1 MIEHHS
7 YLVNSSTNQLVT
19 NLKITLFMK
28 NVFLRVKRNFDSNSN
43 NLAPEYADCHLD
55 VEFSAPKGLTG
66 VKEMSVRIYSS
77 SYRLMGTGCITH
89 NPDNILKKSSFLLAN
104 DDLWDAG
111 MYRAYIYINGNPKWF
126 CELDLPI
133 SSNYW
138 TRKAM
143 QPIEGH
149 QQEMFFAGKL
159 ALTDWWHKLYCGR
172 FKEPLIKLLI
182 DRLLIYSNDI
192 SNRKAEKVPHLLVTG
207 EGETC
212 GAKALASM
220 ILGGFITGDD
230 VSMKYSLSLEEITTG
245 AYGWKNMEEKVAK
258 AKAVIVEVTE
268 LKYNAQTMNIV
279 NLIASIIRYDTFK
292 GTTFILHGKD
302 KDIAMMMEK
311 CVLMN
316 GLFTEETTFRLSSD
330 RSVGFEYEYD
340 QEAEDFQRLVEGLM
354 DEKIGLNNDDEE
366 SRISGIKAEKELE
379 DMVGLQRVKDDMR
392 EARMMA
398 MFNQKRAE
406 MCLQTN
412 NEQRNHM
419 LFLGNPGTGKTTVAK
434 LVGEIYHNMGLLSK
448 GHTVETNRS
457 KLVGEYI
464 GMTEKKT
471 LEAIEEARGGVLFID
486 EAYTLVSHESDT
498 KDFGKEILNALLTV
512 LSEPQPDM
520 IVILA
525 GYEDKMMNMMK
536 TNPGLKDRFP
546 LTFHFDDY
554 SAEELMEM
562 ACRTLKAG
570 NYRLTDDA
578 HKYLN
583 TLIEKAAANRNEYF
597 GNGRWVHNLIY
608 QGIIKSMAR
617 RVMTSSPTERNIDID
632 MLCVIEESDII
643 ETEKNFLSL
652 KTANISSPR
661 PIGFRA

>member
-1 MIEHHS
+1 
-7 YLVNSSTNQLVT
+7 
-19 NLKITLFMK
+19 MK
-28 NVFLRVKRNFDSNSN
+28 NLFLRLKRNFDSNSN
-43 NLAPEYADCHLD
+43 NFAPEFADCYLD

-89 NPDNILKKSSFLLAN
+89 NPEKILKKVSFQLAN

-111 MYRAYIYINGNPKWF
+111 MYRVYVYINGKPEWF
-126 CELDLPI
+126 CKPELPL
-133 SSNYW
+133 SSVCW
-138 TRKAM
+138 TRKTM
-143 QPIEGH
+143 KPIEENT
-149 QQEMFFAGKL
+149 QEMFFADKL
-159 ALTDWWHKLYCGR
+159 ALTSWWNKLYCGR
-172 FKEPLIKLLI
+172 FKEPLIQLLI
-182 DRLLIYSNDI
+182 DRLHTFNNEME
-192 SNRKAEKVPHLLVTG
+192 NRRTEKLPHLLVTG

-212 GAKALASM
+212 GAKAMASM

-230 VSMKYSLSLEEITTG
+230 VSLKYSLSLGEITTG
-245 AYGWKNMEEKVAK
+245 AYGWKNMEDKVAE
-258 AKAVIVEVTE
+258 ARAVIVEVPE
-268 LKYNAQTMNIV
+268 LKYNAHTVNIV
-279 NLIASIIRYDTFK
+279 NLMASIIRYNTFRE
-292 GTTFILHGKD
+292 TTFILHGKD
-302 KDIAMMMEK
+302 KDIAMMLEK

-330 RSVGFEYEYD
+330 RSVGQKYEYNEED
-340 QEAEDFQRLVEGLM
+340 EDFQKLVEELM
-354 DEKIGLNNDDEE
+354 DEKFGYTNDEE
-366 SRISGIKAEKELE
+366 VSRISGIKAEKELE

-398 MFNQKRAE
+398 IFNKKRAE

-464 GMTEKKT
+464 GVTEKKT

-512 LSEPQPDM
+512 LSEPEPDI

-525 GYEDKMMNMMK
+525 GYENKMMNMMR

-554 SAEELMEM
+554 SAPELMEM

-570 NYRLTDDA
+570 NYELTEDA
-578 HKYLN
+578 HKCLKN
-583 TLIEKAAANRNEYF
+583 LIEKATADQDEYF
-597 GNGRWVHNLIY
+597 GNGRWIHNLIN

-617 RVMTSSPTERNIDID
+617 RVMTSSSAGKNICID
-632 MLCVIEESDII
+632 MLCVIEESDIL
-643 ETEKNFLSL
+643 EAEKNFLCQ
-652 KTANISSPR
+652 KTAKILSPR

>member
-1 MIEHHS
+1 
-7 YLVNSSTNQLVT
+7 
-19 NLKITLFMK
+19 MK

-43 NLAPEYADCHLD
+43 NFAPEYADCHLD

-133 SSNYW
+133 FSNYW

-268 LKYNAQTMNIV
+268 LKYNANTMNIV

-316 GLFTEETTFRLSSD
+316 GLFSEETTFRLSSD

-354 DEKIGLNNDDEE
+354 DEKFGFNNDEDE

-379 DMVGLQRVKDDMR
+379 NMVGLQRVKDDMR

-608 QGIIKSMAR
+608 QGIIKTMAR
-617 RVMTSSPTERNIDID
+617 RVMASSPTERNIDID

>member
-1 MIEHHS
+1 
-7 YLVNSSTNQLVT
+7 
-19 NLKITLFMK
+19 
-28 NVFLRVKRNFDSNSN
+28 
-43 NLAPEYADCHLD
+43 
-55 VEFSAPKGLTG
+55 
-66 VKEMSVRIYSS
+66 
-77 SYRLMGTGCITH
+77 
-89 NPDNILKKSSFLLAN
+89 
-104 DDLWDAG
+104 
-111 MYRAYIYINGNPKWF
+111 
-126 CELDLPI
+126 
-133 SSNYW
+133 
-138 TRKAM
+138 
-143 QPIEGH
+143 
-149 QQEMFFAGKL
+149 
-159 ALTDWWHKLYCGR
+159 
-172 FKEPLIKLLI
+172 
-182 DRLLIYSNDI
+182 
-192 SNRKAEKVPHLLVTG
+192 
-207 EGETC
+207 
-212 GAKALASM
+212 
-220 ILGGFITGDD
+220 
-230 VSMKYSLSLEEITTG
+230 
-245 AYGWKNMEEKVAK
+245 
-258 AKAVIVEVTE
+258 
-268 LKYNAQTMNIV
+268 
-279 NLIASIIRYDTFK
+279 
-292 GTTFILHGKD
+292 
-302 KDIAMMMEK
+302 
-311 CVLMN
+311 
-316 GLFTEETTFRLSSD
+316 
-330 RSVGFEYEYD
+330 
-340 QEAEDFQRLVEGLM
+340 
-354 DEKIGLNNDDEE
+354 
-366 SRISGIKAEKELE
+366 
-379 DMVGLQRVKDDMR
+379 
-392 EARMMA
+392 
-398 MFNQKRAE
+398 
-406 MCLQTN
+406 
-412 NEQRNHM
+412 M

-554 SAEELMEM
+554 SAEELM
-562 ACRTLKAG
+562 
-570 NYRLTDDA
+570 
-578 HKYLN
+578 N

>member
-1 MIEHHS
+1 
-7 YLVNSSTNQLVT
+7 
-19 NLKITLFMK
+19 MK

-43 NLAPEYADCHLD
+43 NLAPEYANCHLD

-89 NPDNILKKSSFLLAN
+89 
-104 DDLWDAG
+104 

-159 ALTDWWHKLYCGR
+159 AFTGWWHKLYCGR

-268 LKYNAQTMNIV
+268 LKYNAHTMNIV

-354 DEKIGLNNDDEE
+354 DEKFGFNNE
-366 SRISGIKAEKELE
+366 
-379 DMVGLQRVKDDMR
+379 RVKDDMR

-608 QGIIKSMAR
+608 QGIIKNMAR

>member
-1 MIEHHS
+1 
-7 YLVNSSTNQLVT
+7 
-19 NLKITLFMK
+19 MK

-43 NLAPEYADCHLD
+43 NFAPEYADCHLD

-149 QQEMFFAGKL
+149 QQEMFFAWKL
-159 ALTDWWHKLYCGR
+159 AFTNWWHKLYCGR

-268 LKYNAQTMNIV
+268 LKYNAHTMNIV

-354 DEKIGLNNDDEE
+354 DEKFGFNNDEE
-366 SRISGIKAEKELE
+366 DSRISGTKAEKELE

-434 LVGEIYHNMGLLSK
+434 LVGEIYHNLGLLSK

-578 HKYLN
+578 HKCLN

-617 RVMTSSPTERNIDID
+617 RVMTSSPSERNIDID

>member
-1 MIEHHS
+1 
-7 YLVNSSTNQLVT
+7 
-19 NLKITLFMK
+19 MK

-149 QQEMFFAGKL
+149 QQKMFFAGKL
-159 ALTDWWHKLYCGR
+159 AFTNWWHKLYCGR

-192 SNRKAEKVPHLLVTG
+192 SNRKAEKLPHLLVTG

-230 VSMKYSLSLEEITTG
+230 VSMKYYLSLEEITTG

-268 LKYNAQTMNIV
+268 LKYNAHTMNMV

-292 GTTFILHGKD
+292 DTTFILHGKD

-354 DEKIGLNNDDEE
+354 DEKFGFNNDEDE

-578 HKYLN
+578 HKCMN

-617 RVMTSSPTERNIDID
+617 RVMSSSPTERNIDID

>member
-1 MIEHHS
+1 
-7 YLVNSSTNQLVT
+7 
-19 NLKITLFMK
+19 MK

-104 DDLWDAG
+104 DDLWDAD

-159 ALTDWWHKLYCGR
+159 AFTNWWHKLYCGR

-268 LKYNAQTMNIV
+268 LKYNAHTMNIV

-292 GTTFILHGKD
+292 DTTFILHGKD

-354 DEKIGLNNDDEE
+354 DEKFGFNNDEDE

-434 LVGEIYHNMGLLSK
+434 LVGEIYHNLGLLSK

-525 GYEDKMMNMMK
+525 GYEDKMMN
-536 TNPGLKDRFP
+536 
-546 LTFHFDDY
+546 
-554 SAEELMEM
+554 
-562 ACRTLKAG
+562 
-570 NYRLTDDA
+570 
-578 HKYLN
+578 
-583 TLIEKAAANRNEYF
+583 I
-597 GNGRWVHNLIY
+597 
-608 QGIIKSMAR
+608 
-617 RVMTSSPTERNIDID
+617 
-632 MLCVIEESDII
+632 
-643 ETEKNFLSL
+643 
-652 KTANISSPR
+652 
-661 PIGFRA
+661 

>member
-1 MIEHHS
+1 
-7 YLVNSSTNQLVT
+7 
-19 NLKITLFMK
+19 MK

-89 NPDNILKKSSFLLAN
+89 NPDNILKKASFLLAN

-159 ALTDWWHKLYCGR
+159 AFTGWWHKLYCGR

-230 VSMKYSLSLEEITTG
+230 ISMKYSLSLEEITTG

-268 LKYNAQTMNIV
+268 LKYNAHTMNIV

-330 RSVGFEYEYD
+330 RSVGF
-340 QEAEDFQRLVEGLM
+340 
-354 DEKIGLNNDDEE
+354 
-366 SRISGIKAEKELE
+366 
-379 DMVGLQRVKDDMR
+379 LQRVKDDMR

-412 NEQRNHM
+412 NELRNHM

-578 HKYLN
+578 HKCLN

>member
-1 MIEHHS
+1 
-7 YLVNSSTNQLVT
+7 
-19 NLKITLFMK
+19 MK

-43 NLAPEYADCHLD
+43 NFAPEYADCHLD

-77 SYRLMGTGCITH
+77 SYKLMGTGCITH
-89 NPDNILKKSSFLLAN
+89 NQDNILKKSSFLLAN

-159 ALTDWWHKLYCGR
+159 AFTNWWHKLYCGR

-220 ILGGFITGDD
+220 ILGGFITDDD

-268 LKYNAQTMNIV
+268 LKYNAHTMNIV

-316 GLFTEETTFRLSSD
+316 GLFSEETTFRLSSD

-354 DEKIGLNNDDEE
+354 DEKFGFNNDEDE

-379 DMVGLQRVKDDMR
+379 NMVGLQRVKDDMR

>member
-1 MIEHHS
+1 M
-7 YLVNSSTNQLVT
+7 
-19 NLKITLFMK
+19 
-28 NVFLRVKRNFDSNSN
+28 
-43 NLAPEYADCHLD
+43 
-55 VEFSAPKGLTG
+55 
-66 VKEMSVRIYSS
+66 
-77 SYRLMGTGCITH
+77 
-89 NPDNILKKSSFLLAN
+89 
-104 DDLWDAG
+104 
-111 MYRAYIYINGNPKWF
+111 
-126 CELDLPI
+126 
-133 SSNYW
+133 
-138 TRKAM
+138 
-143 QPIEGH
+143 
-149 QQEMFFAGKL
+149 
-159 ALTDWWHKLYCGR
+159 
-172 FKEPLIKLLI
+172 
-182 DRLLIYSNDI
+182 
-192 SNRKAEKVPHLLVTG
+192 
-207 EGETC
+207 
-212 GAKALASM
+212 
-220 ILGGFITGDD
+220 
-230 VSMKYSLSLEEITTG
+230 
-245 AYGWKNMEEKVAK
+245 
-258 AKAVIVEVTE
+258 IVEVTE
-268 LKYNAQTMNIV
+268 LKYNAHTMNIV

-354 DEKIGLNNDDEE
+354 DEKFGFNNDEDE
-366 SRISGIKAEKELE
+366 SRISGTKAEKELE

-608 QGIIKSMAR
+608 QGIIKTMAR
-617 RVMTSSPTERNIDID
+617 RVMASSPTERNIDID